1 MLLNIKARIHKR
13 TSDDMADLGKK
24 CNDLKQ
30 IHGLQ
35 MCLIAE
41 RFGVSSMAVHRWIKK
56 AKEYGK
62 IEEADEE
69 EE

>member
-1 MLLNIKARIHKR
+1 
-13 TSDDMADLGKK
+13 MADLGKK